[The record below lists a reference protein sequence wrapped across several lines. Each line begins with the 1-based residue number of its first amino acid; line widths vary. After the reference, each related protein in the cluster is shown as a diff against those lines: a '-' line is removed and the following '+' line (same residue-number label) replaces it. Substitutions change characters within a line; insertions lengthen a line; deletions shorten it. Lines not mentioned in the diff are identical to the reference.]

1 MDYVRPIDK
10 KRATLTF
17 GLYPDI
23 TLAQARSLR
32 ANLKADLA
40 VGVDPFVKR
49 KAEEGEQRL
58 QSSNTFA
65 AIGEECISRQTH
77 LSEATRKNN
86 RRYVGYLNKS
96 IGDMPISSIKPIN
109 LLDACKTVE
118 SKGYLETALKM
129 KSLAGQVFR
138 YGVQTAKCERDVTQD
153 LKGALKQPAW

>member
-65 AIGEECISRQTH
+65 AIGEDYMSCHYTPVASTYFQISIRLFNQ
-77 LSEATRKNN
+77 SQK
-86 RRYVGYLNKS
+86 
-96 IGDMPISSIKPIN
+96 IP
-109 LLDACKTVE
+109 
-118 SKGYLETALKM
+118 
-129 KSLAGQVFR
+129 
-138 YGVQTAKCERDVTQD
+138 
-153 LKGALKQPAW
+153 